1 VTSTVA
7 MLVVAGLL
15 VLLGG
20 FSAGAEAALSRVSR
34 GAAEELERDGRPG
47 AVRLRQ
53 VLADP
58 ARYLNLLTLLRVG
71 SELVA
76 TVLVTV
82 AALDIFDQLWQAML
96 ATSVTMIV
104 VSYIA
109 IGVSPR
115 TLGRQHPA
123 PIALASA
130 RFVHP
135 LARFLGP
142 LPQLLILVGN
152 ALTPGKG
159 FRDGPFASE
168 AELRELVDLAEENQL
183 IEDREREMIHSVFEL
198 SDTIVRE
205 VMVPRTDVVFIER
218 DKTLRQALSL
228 ALRSGFSRIPVI
240 GEGTDDVVGVAYLKD
255 IVRRGYVHR
264 DGESVER
271 VESVMRPAVFVPESK
286 PVDELL
292 REMQAQ
298 QTHIAIVVDEYGGTA
313 GLVTIED
320 VLEEIVGEITD
331 EYDVER
337 SLVEEL
343 PEGSLRVSTR
353 LHVDELAERLGVEL
367 EDDDVDTV
375 GGLLAKHLGRVP
387 IPGAH
392 VCVEGIELT
401 AESAQG
407 RRNRIGTVLVRRVD
421 AQLEL
426 PGDDEGDRGENGHNT
441 GSNTGSSTG
450 HNTGHSTGRE
460 NGRADRRPNGKRRP
474 DEQVAA
480 DGRDR

>member
-1 VTSTVA
+1 MTSTVVQ
-7 MLVVAGLL
+7 LVIAALL
-15 VLLGG
+15 VILGG
-20 FSAGAEAALSRVSR
+20 LSAGAEAALSRVSR
-34 GAAEELERDGRPG
+34 TASEDLEREGRRG
-47 AVRLRQ
+47 AGRLRE
-53 VLADP
+53 VLEDP
-58 ARYLNLLTLLRVG
+58 ARYLNLLTLLRVTC
-71 SELVA
+71 ELVA

-82 AALDIFDQLWQAML
+82 AMLDLIDRVWVAML
-96 ATSVTMIV
+96 AASVTMIV

-123 PIALASA
+123 PIALAAA
-130 RFVHP
+130 RLVHP

-183 IEDREREMIHSVFEL
+183 IEDRERAMIHSVFEL
-198 SDTIVRE
+198 GDTIVRE

-240 GEGTDDVVGVAYLKD
+240 GEGTDDVLGVAYLKD
-255 IVRRGYVHR
+255 LVRRTYVHR
-264 DGESVER
+264 DGESVET
-271 VESVMRPAVFVPESK
+271 VDSVMRPAVFVPESK

-298 QTHIAIVVDEYGGTA
+298 QTHVAIVVDEYGGTA

-331 EYDVER
+331 EYDVETA
-337 SLVEEL
+337 LVEAL
-343 PEGSLRVSTR
+343 PDGALRVSAR

-375 GGLLAKHLGRVP
+375 GGLLAKELGRVP
-387 IPGAH
+387 IPGAQ
-392 VCVEGIELT
+392 VWVQGIEIT
-401 AESAQG
+401 AEETQG
-407 RRNRIGTVLVRRVD
+407 RRNRIGTLLVRRVEDGVDIPSRPADDSDVTREPAD
-421 AQLEL
+421 A
-426 PGDDEGDRGENGHNT
+426 
-441 GSNTGSSTG
+441 
-450 HNTGHSTGRE
+450 
-460 NGRADRRPNGKRRP
+460 
-474 DEQVAA
+474 
-480 DGRDR
+480 RDL

>member
-1 VTSTVA
+1 MTTLL
-7 MLVVAGLL
+7 LVVAALL
-15 VLLGG
+15 VILGG
-20 FSAGAEAALSRVSR
+20 LAAGAEAALSRVSR
-34 GAAEELERDGRPG
+34 VAADELQREGRRGAQ
-47 AVRLRQ
+47 RLQQ

-58 ARYLNLLTLLRVG
+58 ARYLNLLTLLRVTA
-71 SELVA
+71 ELVA

-82 AALDIFDQLWQAML
+82 AMLDLFDTTWQAVL
-96 ATSVTMIV
+96 VASTSMVV

-123 PIALASA
+123 PIALAGA

-135 LARFLGP
+135 LARVLGP

-152 ALTPGKG
+152 AVTPGKG
-159 FRDGPFASE
+159 FAEGPFASE

-183 IEDREREMIHSVFEL
+183 IEDRERVMIHSVFEL
-198 SDTIVRE
+198 GDTIVRE

-240 GEGTDDVVGVAYLKD
+240 GDGTDDVVGVAYLKD
-255 IVRRGYVHR
+255 IVRRTYVHR
-264 DGESVER
+264 EGESVEK

-298 QTHIAIVVDEYGGTA
+298 QTHVAIVVDEYGGTA

-331 EYDVER
+331 EYDVETPMI
-337 SLVEEL
+337 EEL
-343 PEGSLRVSTR
+343 PDGVLRVSTR
-353 LHVDELAERLGVEL
+353 LHLDELSERLDVEL

-375 GGLLAKHLGRVP
+375 GGLLAKQLGRVP
-387 IPGAH
+387 IPGAQVGVH
-392 VCVEGIELT
+392 GVELT
-401 AESAQG
+401 AESAHG
-407 RRNRIGTVLVRRVD
+407 RRNRIGTVLVRRVSEATD
-421 AQLEL
+421 EPALE
-426 PGDDEGDRGENGHNT
+426 
-441 GSNTGSSTG
+441 
-450 HNTGHSTGRE
+450 
-460 NGRADRRPNGKRRP
+460 
-474 DEQVAA
+474 AA
-480 DGRDR
+480 DVRDA

>member
-1 VTSTVA
+1 MTSSVVQ
-7 MLVVAGLL
+7 LVIAALL
-15 VLLGG
+15 VGLGG
-20 FSAGAEAALSRVSR
+20 LSAGAEAALSRVSR
-34 GAAEELERDGRPG
+34 TASEDMEREGRRGAG
-47 AVRLRQ
+47 RLRE
-53 VLADP
+53 VLEDP
-58 ARYLNLLTLLRVG
+58 ARYLNLLTLLRVTC
-71 SELVA
+71 ELVA

-82 AALDIFDQLWQAML
+82 AMLDLIDRVWVAML
-96 ATSVTMIV
+96 AASVTMIV

-123 PIALASA
+123 PIALAAA
-130 RFVHP
+130 RLVHP

-183 IEDREREMIHSVFEL
+183 IEDRERAMIHSVFEL
-198 SDTIVRE
+198 GDTIVRE

-240 GEGTDDVVGVAYLKD
+240 GEGTDDVLGVAYLKD
-255 IVRRGYVHR
+255 LVRRTYVHR
-264 DGESVER
+264 DGESVET
-271 VESVMRPAVFVPESK
+271 VDSVMRPAVFVPESK

-298 QTHIAIVVDEYGGTA
+298 QTHVAIVVDEYGGTA

-331 EYDVER
+331 EYDVETA
-337 SLVEEL
+337 LVEAL
-343 PEGSLRVSTR
+343 PDGALRVSAR

-375 GGLLAKHLGRVP
+375 GGLLAKQLGRVP
-387 IPGAH
+387 IPGAQ
-392 VCVEGIELT
+392 VWVQGIEIT
-401 AESAQG
+401 AEETQG
-407 RRNRIGTVLVRRVD
+407 RRNRIGTLLVRRVEDGVDIPSRPADDSDVTREPAD
-421 AQLEL
+421 A
-426 PGDDEGDRGENGHNT
+426 
-441 GSNTGSSTG
+441 
-450 HNTGHSTGRE
+450 
-460 NGRADRRPNGKRRP
+460 
-474 DEQVAA
+474 
-480 DGRDR
+480 RDL

>member
-1 VTSTVA
+1 VTEPVA
-7 MLVVAGLL
+7 LLVVAAVL

-20 FSAGAEAALSRVSR
+20 LSAGAEAALSRVSR
-34 GAAEELERDGRPG
+34 VAATELEREGRRG
-47 AVRLRQ
+47 ANRLQQ

-58 ARYLNLLTLLRVG
+58 APYLNLLTLMRV
-71 SELVA
+71 SCELVA

-82 AALDIFDQLWQAML
+82 ATLDLFDEVWQAL
-96 ATSVTMIV
+96 VVTGVSMV
-104 VSYIA
+104 LVSYIA

-115 TLGRQHPA
+115 TLGRQHAA
-123 PIALASA
+123 PIALVAA

-135 LARFLGP
+135 LARVLGP
-142 LPQLLILVGN
+142 VPQLLILVGN

-159 FRDGPFASE
+159 FREGPFASE

-183 IEDREREMIHSVFEL
+183 IEDRERAMIHSVFEL
-198 SDTIVRE
+198 GNTIVRE

-218 DKTLRQALSL
+218 GKTLRQALSL

-240 GEGTDDVVGVAYLKD
+240 GESPDDVVGVAYLKD
-255 IVRRGYVHR
+255 LVRRTYVHR
-264 DGESVER
+264 DGESTEK

-292 REMQAQ
+292 REMQAA

-331 EYDVER
+331 EYDVEQA
-337 SLVEEL
+337 LVEEL
-343 PEGSLRVSTR
+343 RDGSLRVSAR

-367 EDDDVDTV
+367 QDDDVDTV

-387 IPGAH
+387 IPGAQ
-392 VCVEGIELT
+392 VWVQGIELT

-407 RRNRIGTVLVRRVD
+407 RRNRIGTVLVRPVEN
-421 AQLEL
+421 QPEL
-426 PGDDEGDRGENGHNT
+426 
-441 GSNTGSSTG
+441 
-450 HNTGHSTGRE
+450 
-460 NGRADRRPNGKRRP
+460 RP
-474 DEQVAA
+474 DRSGPTEDAGLETA
-480 DGRDR
+480 DARDT

>member
-1 VTSTVA
+1 MTETVLQ
-7 MLVVAGLL
+7 LVIAALL
-15 VLLGG
+15 VGLGG
-20 FSAGAEAALSRVSR
+20 LSAGAEAALSRVSR
-34 GAAEELERDGRPG
+34 TASEELERDGRRG
-47 AVRLRQ
+47 AGRLRE
-53 VLADP
+53 VLEDP
-58 ARYLNLLTLLRVG
+58 ARYLNLLTLLRVTC
-71 SELVA
+71 ELVA

-82 AALDIFDQLWQAML
+82 AMLDLIDRVWLAMV
-96 ATSVTMIV
+96 AASVTMIV

-123 PIALASA
+123 PIALAAA
-130 RFVHP
+130 RLVHP

-183 IEDREREMIHSVFEL
+183 IEDRERAMIHSVFEL
-198 SDTIVRE
+198 GDTIVRE

-240 GEGTDDVVGVAYLKD
+240 GDGTDDVLGVAYLKD
-255 IVRRGYVHR
+255 LVRRTYVHR
-264 DGESVER
+264 DGESVEK

-298 QTHIAIVVDEYGGTA
+298 QTHVAIVVDEYGGTA

-331 EYDVER
+331 EYDVETA
-337 SLVEEL
+337 LVEDL
-343 PEGSLRVSTR
+343 PDGALRVSAR
-353 LHVDELAERLGVEL
+353 LHVDELAERLGIEL

-387 IPGAH
+387 IPGAQ
-392 VCVEGIELT
+392 VWVQGIEIT
-401 AESAQG
+401 AEETHG
-407 RRNRIGTVLVRRVD
+407 RRNRIGTLLVRRVEDGVELAPRPATD
-421 AQLEL
+421 AEAATKE
-426 PGDDEGDRGENGHNT
+426 P
-441 GSNTGSSTG
+441 
-450 HNTGHSTGRE
+450 
-460 NGRADRRPNGKRRP
+460 AD
-474 DEQVAA
+474 A
-480 DGRDR
+480 RDA

>member
-1 VTSTVA
+1 VWVA
-7 MLVVAGLL
+7 ML
-15 VLLGG
+15 
-20 FSAGAEAALSRVSR
+20 AA
-34 GAAEELERDGRPG
+34 
-47 AVRLRQ
+47 
-53 VLADP
+53 
-58 ARYLNLLTLLRVG
+58 
-71 SELVA
+71 
-76 TVLVTV
+76 
-82 AALDIFDQLWQAML
+82 
-96 ATSVTMIV
+96 SVTMVV

-123 PIALASA
+123 PIALAAA
-130 RFVHP
+130 RLVHP

-183 IEDREREMIHSVFEL
+183 IEDRERAMIHSVFEL
-198 SDTIVRE
+198 GDTIVRE

-240 GEGTDDVVGVAYLKD
+240 GEGTDDVLGVAYLKD
-255 IVRRGYVHR
+255 LVRRTYVHR
-264 DGESVER
+264 DGESVET
-271 VESVMRPAVFVPESK
+271 VDSVMRPAVFVPESK

-298 QTHIAIVVDEYGGTA
+298 QTHVAIVVDEYGGTA

-331 EYDVER
+331 EYDVETA
-337 SLVEEL
+337 LVEAL
-343 PEGSLRVSTR
+343 PDGALRVSAR

-375 GGLLAKHLGRVP
+375 GGLLAKELGRVP
-387 IPGAH
+387 IPGAQ
-392 VCVEGIELT
+392 VWVQGIEIT
-401 AESAQG
+401 AEETQG
-407 RRNRIGTVLVRRVD
+407 RRNRIGTLLVRRVEDGADVASRPADDSDVAREPAD
-421 AQLEL
+421 A
-426 PGDDEGDRGENGHNT
+426 
-441 GSNTGSSTG
+441 
-450 HNTGHSTGRE
+450 
-460 NGRADRRPNGKRRP
+460 
-474 DEQVAA
+474 
-480 DGRDR
+480 RDL